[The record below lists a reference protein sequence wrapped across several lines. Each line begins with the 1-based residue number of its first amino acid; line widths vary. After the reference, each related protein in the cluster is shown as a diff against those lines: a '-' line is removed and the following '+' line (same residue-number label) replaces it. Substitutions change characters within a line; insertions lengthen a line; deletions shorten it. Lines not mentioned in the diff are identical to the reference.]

1 MTQQRSGPPP
11 IVFILIF
18 LLLAGGGYW
27 WFFQRQP
34 APSGV
39 ATAPGQPTGNV
50 PPQQAPNAAPQP
62 VGTAPPPPPAANTF
76 SPPTNVPSGTT
87 VTIDGSTSM
96 VSINESLKTAFQQ
109 QFPGT
114 TVSTSANGTENGLQ
128 ALSNGQADIAAISR
142 PLTPQEQ
149 NQGLAAIPVAN
160 DAIALV
166 VGVGNPFG
174 QGLSRQQAVSIFT
187 GQISNWS
194 QIGGPD
200 KPIRVINRPPESG
213 TRQAFQ
219 ELVLGGGNFGNT
231 PNITTMERDA
241 TTPMLREVGDDGIG
255 YATAAQILNQS
266 TVRVVAIDGL
276 TPAASQ
282 YPYQRILY
290 YVYRNPPTPEVS
302 AFLGFVGSP
311 SGQQAILTAGS

>member
-1 MTQQRSGPPP
+1 MTQPRSGPPP

-27 WFFQRQP
+27 WFFKRQT

-39 ATAPGQPTGNV
+39 TTAPA
-50 PPQQAPNAAPQP
+50 QQAPNAAPDR
-62 VGTAPPPPPAANTF
+62 VTTAPPPPPTPNAF
-76 SPPTNVPSGTT
+76 SPPTTVPSGTT

-96 VSINESLKTAFQQ
+96 VSLNENLKTAFQA

-114 TVSTSANGTENGLQ
+114 TVSTRATGSDNGIQ
-128 ALSNGQADIAAISR
+128 ALLNGQADLAAVSR

-149 NQGLAAIPVAN
+149 NQGLVAVPVAD

-174 QGLSRQQAVSIFT
+174 QGLSQQNVVDIFT
-187 GQISNWS
+187 GQMTNWS

-219 ELVLGGGNFGNT
+219 ELVLQGGNFGNT

-241 TTPMLREVGDDGIG
+241 TTPMLRELGDDGIG
-255 YATAAQILNQS
+255 YATAAQIFNQS

-276 TPAASQ
+276 TPAAAQ
-282 YPYQRILY
+282 YPYKRTLY
-290 YVYRNPPTPEVS
+290 YAYQNPPTPNVS
-302 AFLGFVGSP
+302 AFLGFVASP
-311 SGQQAILTAGS
+311 PGQQAIATAGR